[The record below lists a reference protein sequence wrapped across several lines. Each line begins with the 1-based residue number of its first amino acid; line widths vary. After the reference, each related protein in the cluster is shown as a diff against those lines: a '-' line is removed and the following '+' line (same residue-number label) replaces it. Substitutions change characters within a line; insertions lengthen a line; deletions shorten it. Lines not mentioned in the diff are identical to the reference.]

1 LQIILQNPALA
12 AGTHKIIPQ
21 FQIQQGTSTAILTQ
35 GQILAAP
42 QNVLVVSTNAGLG
55 TIFIDDA
62 GSIGICRYFS

>member
-35 GQILAAP
+35 GQILAP

-55 TIFIDDA
+55 TIAIDAA
-62 GSIGICRYFS
+62 GSIGIGRHFS